1 MSRPI
6 AQADIGIIVL
16 AAGAASR
23 FGDDKRRAVLGNGQ
37 TVLEATL
44 ASIPASFTRRI
55 LVLKAGDD
63 DLAGRFQAHWQIC
76 IANAP
81 ESGMANS
88 LASGIALAGDWQG
101 ALIALADMPHISPAT
116 YTALQKAL
124 SQHPI
129 VVPTCAGTR
138 GNPAG
143 FRQPFF
149 AEIARLAG
157 DRGAKSLLHK
167 YAEVVVELETGDEG
181 VLRDIDTPDEL
192 A

>member
-1 MSRPI
+1 MTRPI
-6 AQADIGIIVL
+6 ATADIGIIVL

-23 FGDDKRRAVLGNGQ
+23 FGADKRRAVLGNGQ

-55 LVLKAGDD
+55 LVLKADDD
-63 DLAGRFQAHWQIC
+63 DLVGRFQAGWQIC

-88 LASGIALAGDWQG
+88 LTNGIALAGDWQG

-116 YTALQKAL
+116 YAALQEAL
-124 SQHPI
+124 TEHPI
-129 VVPTCAGTR
+129 VIPTCAGTR

-143 FRQPFF
+143 FRQAFF
-149 AEIARLAG
+149 SEFAQLAG
-157 DRGAKSLLHK
+157 DKGAKSLLQK
-167 YAEVVVELETGDEG
+167 YAGVCFECETGDEG
-181 VLRDIDTPDEL
+181 VLRDIDTPEEL
-192 A
+192 S